1 MAYTHSNVVGTIIQD
16 DKGRVLL
23 FKRRNTK
30 RYPFTY
36 CLPCGRV
43 DKGNTLKYAA
53 ARETLEEV
61 NISINEKDLD
71 LHMVVD
77 RPNWPDSEA
86 ARVMEFFFKAKA
98 WQGNPQNNEPE
109 KHEDP
114 AWYSLDNLPEP
125 LHVYTKEALGF
136 LDSNKI
142 IFKTY
147 E

>member
-16 DKGRVLL
+16 EKGRVLL
-23 FKRRNTK
+23 FKRRDTK

-43 DKGNTLKYAA
+43 DRGDTLKYAA

-61 NISINEKDLD
+61 GISIDEQDLD
-71 LHMVVD
+71 LLMIAD

-86 ARVMEFFFKAKA
+86 PRVLESFFIAKK
-98 WQGNPQNNEPE
+98 WQGQPINKEPE

-114 AWYSLDNLPEP
+114 SWYSLDALPEP
-125 LHVYTKEALGF
+125 LHVYTQEALKHLG
-136 LDSNKI
+136 SEKI
-142 IFKTY
+142 VFKTY
-147 E
+147 